1 MGLQDDDVIAVEK
14 AQKYEEDCSNGFV
27 AIEGNK
33 RMLEQEELVEL
44 FDTIIMVPKWE
55 DGEEVSIVGCVIRN
69 VWEKQF
75 EAVETIK
82 QEL

>member
-1 MGLQDDDVIAVEK
+1 
-14 AQKYEEDCSNGFV
+14 
-27 AIEGNK
+27 
-33 RMLEQEELVEL
+33 MLEQEELVEL